1 MRWNTTWVLLLSAA
15 LLFGFIYFVDRR
27 LSATSEPAPPPSALV
42 SIKPEDI
49 TAIQVRRTN
58 QFLLRAERT
67 NQSWTITSPITYP
80 AQNEIIEHLLK
91 NVSGLTSYTY
101 ISPQE
106 LRASGKSVAE
116 FGLDVPVATLTLV
129 HNGHRT
135 ELLFGAPTPAGDL
148 AYFQLLSTPGVY
160 LVPGEI
166 LRRLPRK
173 PNDWRDRALINLQG
187 VNVDR
192 LEVRSQGRGFT
203 IQTTNGEFHLTKPT
217 PARADR
223 LKVEALLRKL
233 QTERVDTFVADN
245 ATSELDE
252 FGLQVPQAEV
262 AFGAGTND
270 VMVVQFGKNASNDLV
285 YARRLLNHNIVL
297 VSRSVVEA
305 LQIPAADLRDRHLL
319 SFQPAAIDLIEV
331 AAEENFTIRRQ
342 GGNTWSVSEPQP
354 LLADSDLVWECL
366 NLLSSA
372 EAEVE
377 KDVVTDF
384 GAYGLAEPVRQYLLK
399 STATNSSETASNRL
413 IARLD
418 IGGRRNGKV
427 FARGPE
433 NTVYAVDPRIVDRL
447 PVAAWQLRDRRV
459 WSFTTNQ
466 VAGLTLRRKGSALQL
481 VRGPMGEWRLDSGSR
496 GIINTFAVE
505 ESVYRLGELR
515 AAIWVDRGEGKRQIY
530 GFRDNGDKLMINVR
544 NGEKSQLLSVE
555 FGDYAPSGCPYA
567 LAVVDGQS
575 WIFEFPLGLYVQYVQ
590 RLLSQ
595 VSPPSTAK
603 ASSF

>member
-1 MRWNTTWVLLLSAA
+1 MRWKTTWVLLLSAA
-15 LLFGFIYFVDRR
+15 VLFGFIYFVDRR
-27 LSATSEPAPPPSALV
+27 FSSTNEPPPPPSALL
-42 SIKPEDI
+42 SIKPEEI

-67 NQSWTITSPITYP
+67 NQGWTITAPITYP
-80 AQNEIIEHLLK
+80 AQSETIEHLLK
-91 NVSGLTSYTY
+91 SLSGLKSYTY
-101 ISPQE
+101 ITSQE
-106 LRASGKSVAE
+106 LRAGGKSVSE
-116 FGLDVPVATLTLV
+116 FGLDVPIATLTLV
-129 HNGHRT
+129 HNGRRT

-148 AYFQLLSTPGVY
+148 AYFQLLSTPGIY
-160 LVPGEI
+160 LIPAEVFT
-166 LRRLPRK
+166 RLPHSA
-173 PNDWRDRALINLQG
+173 NDWRDRALINLEG
-187 VNVDR
+187 VNADR
-192 LEVRSQGRGFT
+192 LEVRSLGRGFA
-203 IQTTNGEFHLTKPT
+203 IQTTNGQFYLAKPT

-223 LKVEALLRKL
+223 VKVDALLRKL
-233 QTERVDTFVADN
+233 QTERVDRFVVEN
-245 ATSELDE
+245 ARTELEE
-252 FGLQVPQAEV
+252 FGFQAPQAEV
-262 AFGAGTND
+262 IFGVGTND
-270 VMVVQFGKNASNDLV
+270 AVVVQFGKNASNDLV
-285 YARRLLNHNIVL
+285 YARRLLNNNIVL

-319 SFQPAAIDLIEV
+319 SFNPATIDLIEV
-331 AAEENFTIRRQ
+331 VADENFTIRRQ
-342 GGNTWSVSEPQP
+342 GSDTWSVNEPQP
-354 LLADSDLVWECL
+354 LLADTELVRECL
-366 NLLSSA
+366 NLMSTA

-384 GAYGLAEPVRQYLLK
+384 GAYGLAEPIRQYLLK
-399 STATNSSETASNRL
+399 SAATNSSDTASNRL
-413 IARLD
+413 IARLE

-433 NTVYAVDPRIVDRL
+433 NTVYAVDPRIIDRL

-481 VRGPMGEWRLDSGSR
+481 LRGPLGEWKLDSGSS

-530 GFRDNGDKLMINVR
+530 GFRENGDKLLIDVR

-555 FGDYAPSGCPYA
+555 FGDFAPSGCPYA

-575 WIFEFPLGLYVQYVQ
+575 WIFEFPLGLYVQHVQ

-595 VSPPSTAK
+595 VSLPSTART
-603 ASSF
+603 SL